1 MPDPLKHEVHLHNA
15 LREKLRAEFP
25 DIDDETLHDT
35 LEGMTDLTDMIAYT
49 VRSCGD
55 DEAMASGLSDRI
67 GLMQV
72 RLGRFKARVAR
83 KRQIVTDAM
92 EAAGIPKITRPEFTL
107 SLTHRAGTAV
117 VVDEQLIPP
126 RFFETKL
133 VLLKGELNK
142 AVKAL
147 KAGES
152 IPGATL
158 GNGSVGLTVR
168 TK

>member
-35 LEGMTDLTDMIAYT
+35 LEGMTDLTDMISYT

-55 DEAMASGLSDRI
+55 DEAMVAGLSERVKA
-67 GLMQV
+67 MQERTA
-72 RLGRFKARVAR
+72 RLKQRVER
-83 KRQIVTDAM
+83 KRQLVTDAM
-92 EAAGIPKITRPEFTL
+92 EAAGLRRITRPEFTL

-117 VVDEQLIPP
+117 VIDEKIIPS
-126 RFFETKL
+126 RFFETKRA
-133 VLLKGELNK
+133 LLKGDLN
-142 AVKAL
+142 KAL
-147 KAGES
+147 KAGEEVC
-152 IPGATL
+152 GATL
-158 GNGSVGLTVR
+158 GNGSVSLTVR